1 MADNSKKIISF
12 QHSFMVKPTEIDGQ
26 NHVNNV
32 VYLKWI
38 NDISVKHWK
47 ILASNIVKKKYSWVA
62 KRHEIDYLKS
72 ALLQDEITVKTWIEE
87 YYGATSVRMVEIY
100 ANDKLL
106 AKSKTIWVLLNS
118 QTKRVTRI
126 NNEILETLKLI

>member
-1 MADNSKKIISF
+1 MADNSKKIISY

-38 NDISVKHWK
+38 NAISVKHWSN
-47 ILASNIVKKKYSWVA
+47 LASKTVKEKYSWVA
-62 KRHEIDYLKS
+62 KRHEIDYLKP
-72 ALLQDEITVKTWIEE
+72 ALLQDEITVKTWIGE
-87 YYGATSVRMVEIY
+87 YHGATSIRFVEIY
-100 ANDKLL
+100 ANNNLL

-118 QTKRVTRI
+118 KTKRVTRI
-126 NNEILETLKLI
+126 NNEILATLKLI